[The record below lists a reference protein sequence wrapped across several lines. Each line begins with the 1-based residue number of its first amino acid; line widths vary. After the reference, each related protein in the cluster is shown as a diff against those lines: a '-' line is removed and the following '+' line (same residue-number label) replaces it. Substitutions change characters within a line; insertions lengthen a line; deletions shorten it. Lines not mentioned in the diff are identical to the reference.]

1 MFIKQIA
8 KFLTVVAVLLF
19 GFFITMGIP
28 SYLYAQS
35 TVNLTM
41 RIGDTSLTLSGYTAP
56 NSQISVME
64 NNVVLGT
71 TSSNSFGEFSKTL
84 LAVEPGIHTFQLY
97 SVDEHGDATVT
108 VSYNISVLQHVDS
121 EISNIVLA
129 PTLFVRIDN
138 NTLVANG
145 TSVPSAT
152 VRIYLD
158 DKVIRDTS
166 VDSIGNWATRL
177 DASYFHDSAKTITV
191 KALVGELLSES
202 SIGKDIQLSQTFN
215 GGSGSP
221 TYEDENF
228 IISDAPSQSNSS
240 EDSDERFIP
249 NLISRLTSIFDLNND
264 ARIDLSEISD
274 LIRSWMQ
281 SWTSSDI
288 ANCDF
293 NSDSACDLTDFSILL
308 HFLD

>member
-1 MFIKQIA
+1 M
-8 KFLTVVAVLLF
+8 
-19 GFFITMGIP
+19 
-28 SYLYAQS
+28 Y
-35 TVNLTM
+35 
-41 RIGDTSLTLSGYTAP
+41 
-56 NSQISVME
+56 
-64 NNVVLGT
+64 
-71 TSSNSFGEFSKTL
+71 
-84 LAVEPGIHTFQLY
+84 
-97 SVDEHGDATVT
+97 
-108 VSYNISVLQHVDS
+108 
-121 EISNIVLA
+121 
-129 PTLFVRIDN
+129 
-138 NTLVANG
+138 
-145 TSVPSAT
+145 
-152 VRIYLD
+152 
-158 DKVIRDTS
+158 
-166 VDSIGNWATRL
+166 
-177 DASYFHDSAKTITV
+177 
-191 KALVGELLSES
+191 SES